1 MSGHGH
7 YGGGGRDGRGG
18 SGSCGG
24 GYSDNRGG
32 AHSGY
37 DDRRDSHRDA
47 GRHGYDS
54 QSRDRDRR
62 DDRRDDRGREERG
75 QPPQGPP
82 HSQASGS
89 QGSSAQEQP
98 QDPVFARFCDEKKT
112 CVCIF
117 SAIGLAWLKGDPT
130 AAKIIEDAIGGTLP
144 ERVPD
149 GCKGSLKGGKA
160 GLLAHAK
167 AKKGGAQVRG
177 KGDSSD
183 SEDEDQAW
191 LQKGHALFHAHLDRR
206 ISPRAQL
213 AQANRMMQGQHKEHS
228 AQKQKLQETHHQR
241 ERQLVQHHEQEK
253 QQERKEHQEAVEAER
268 CKLESSMQALEDEFG
283 KGFYDN
289 AKQARKLEQVEA
301 EKRLIQM
308 QLVIT
313 RRGLAEQEKQR
324 KTELAAKLMEMQETN
339 REVEQEREVQIK
351 ASSKWRVDE
360 LVAKLERKEEECTKL
375 IDSNEDLE
383 DLSMT
388 TVRQNDILQSKLD
401 AFFLVSVCLAE
412 FASEAKLAKVCQATI
427 WKLRMAQGETEGA
440 IGLMREA
447 VRAFLADP
455 EVKIAHLKYIAT
467 SLTLDGRG
475 LGENT
480 LAYIDLI
487 MRQKFDASSLQTFSN

>member
-7 YGGGGRDGRGG
+7 YGGSGRDGRGG
-18 SGSCGG
+18 SGSYGG

-54 QSRDRDRR
+54 QSRDRDG
-62 DDRRDDRGREERG
+62 RDDRGREERG

-89 QGSSAQEQP
+89 QGSSAE
-98 QDPVFARFCDEKKT
+98 DPVFAQFCDEKDT

-117 SAIGLAWLKGDPT
+117 SAIGLAWLKGNPK
-130 AAKIIEDAIGGTLP
+130 AAKIIEEAIGGTLP

-183 SEDEDQAW
+183 SEDEDQAM
-191 LQKGHALFHAHLDRR
+191 LQKGHELFHAYLDRR

-213 AQANRMMQGQHKEHS
+213 AQAKRMMQGQHKEHS
-228 AQKQKLQETHHQR
+228 AQKQKLHETHHQR

-308 QLVIT
+308 ELVIT

-324 KTELAAKLMEMQETN
+324 KTELAAKLVEMQETN

-375 IDSNEDLE
+375 IDNNEDLE

-401 AFFLVSVCLAE
+401 AFFLVSVCVTE
-412 FASEAKLAKVCQATI
+412 FASDAKLAKVGRDTI
-427 WKLRMAQGETEGA
+427 WKLRTARGETENA
-440 IGLMREA
+440 IKLMREA
-447 VRAFLADP
+447 VRAFLEDP
-455 EVKIAHLKYIAT
+455 EVKIAHLKYIAA

-475 LGENT
+475 LAENP
-480 LAYIDLI
+480 LAYIELI
-487 MRQKFDASSLQTFSN
+487 MRQKFDASSLQTFSD